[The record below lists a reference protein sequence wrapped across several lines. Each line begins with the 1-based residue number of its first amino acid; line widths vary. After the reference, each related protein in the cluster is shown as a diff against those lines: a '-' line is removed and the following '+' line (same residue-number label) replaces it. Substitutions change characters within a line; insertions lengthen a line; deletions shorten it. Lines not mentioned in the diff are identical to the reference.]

1 MIDPEIA
8 TVQIEENQF
17 KKFKGLLIER
27 FKAKDAQLEQFFAPD
42 VASYFQ
48 FVDTSCKSI
57 REKFSDLLPNLT
69 L

>member
-27 FKAKDAQLEQFFAPD
+27 FKAKDA
-42 VASYFQ
+42 
-48 FVDTSCKSI
+48 
-57 REKFSDLLPNLT
+57 
-69 L
+69 